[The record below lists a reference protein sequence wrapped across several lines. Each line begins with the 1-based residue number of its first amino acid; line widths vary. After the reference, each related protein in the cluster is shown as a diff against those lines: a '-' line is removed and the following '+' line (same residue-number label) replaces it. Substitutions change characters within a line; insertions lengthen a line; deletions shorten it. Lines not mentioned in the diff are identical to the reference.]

1 MQHPRC
7 SGVRRGAGRWVWGSG
22 GGFRSGGVSK
32 GRSLPGG
39 LSWKTAAMPMWS
51 SLQSDTNPRGWS
63 SCWLGPSSPRLSFN
77 PSTVASRT
85 NVPVASWMRKPS
97 RSSTR
102 GSSLKAVS
110 GGSPNPAGG
119 SGGAHPGK
127 FPTAVLGESQS
138 HHPPSPADASS
149 YAHFLFDA
157 FDADRNGA
165 LCFQVGIPGGNGCAS
180 TVIHHIFP
188 LLFLLLLFPLPGCGQ
203 TLPRGCRERRAL
215 RQRGVKIT
223 GSIGNEI
230 PRAARDRCGRG
241 REGQGVRV
249 PPRSRP
255 RPFRQDFAVG
265 LSVLLRGTEQQKL
278 KWTFDLYDVNKDGY
292 VTKEVTVGNTG
303 GLVGWGHPDGDV
315 PALCVPQDMLEIMKS
330 IYAMMGRCTEP
341 ALGASAPAQHVE
353 LFFQKM
359 DRNRDGV
366 VTFEEFLATCQEDK
380 DIMSS
385 MQLFHN
391 VL

>member
-1 MQHPRC
+1 MGIQGMELCAVAVVILLFIAVLKQFGILEPISVED
-7 SGVRRGAGRWVWGSG
+7 SGDADVE
-22 GGFRSGGVSK
+22 
-32 GRSLPGG
+32 LPTIRHQPEG
-39 LSWKTAAMPMWS
+39 LEQLLARTKFTKTE
-51 SLQSDTNPRGWS
+51 LQSLYRGFKNE
-63 SCWLGPSSPRLSFN
+63 CPSGLVDEETF
-77 PSTVASRT
+77 TLIYSRF
-85 NVPVASWMRKPS
+85 
-97 RSSTR
+97 
-102 GSSLKAVS
+102 
-110 GGSPNPAGG
+110 
-119 SGGAHPGK
+119 
-127 FPTAVLGESQS
+127 FPQG
-138 HHPPSPADASS
+138 DASS

-366 VTFEEFLATCQEDK
+366 VTFEEFLATCQEVRDLGGHHPPPPACSVPK
-380 DIMSS
+380 
-385 MQLFHN
+385 
-391 VL
+391 